1 MPMVSA
7 MPAMPGKVRVAPSSD
22 RRRQHQAQIE
32 EQRDVGEEAEE
43 PVEHDHEDDDEHDA
57 DDAGERAGM
66 DRIGA
71 EIGADRALLEDRERR
86 RQRAGAQQ
94 QRQIAR
100 RSAR

>member
-7 MPAMPGKVRVAPSSD
+7 MPAMPGKVKVAPSSD
-22 RRRQHQAQIE
+22 RRRQHDAQVE
-32 EQRDVGEEAEE
+32 DQRDIGEDAEQ
-43 PVEHDHEDDDEHDA
+43 PVEHDHEDDDERDA
-57 DDAGERAGM
+57 DDARERARM

-71 EIGADRALLEDRERR
+71 EIGPDGALLEDGQRR

-94 QRQIAR
+94 QRQVVG